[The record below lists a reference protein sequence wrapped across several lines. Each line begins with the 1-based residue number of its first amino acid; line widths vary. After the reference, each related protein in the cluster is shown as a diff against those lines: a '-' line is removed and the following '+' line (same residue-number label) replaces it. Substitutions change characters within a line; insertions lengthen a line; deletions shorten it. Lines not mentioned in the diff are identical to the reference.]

1 MKKKNPLLW
10 LRFIA
15 TIIDFAIIYCITSL
29 LHVLLYNY
37 PVVNLSYIFVAVFI
51 LYYTV
56 SYLFLRERTPAKM
69 FVGIKVVKKS
79 GERLSFG
86 DIFLREIVLK
96 GIVGLIIPLF
106 VIEKLFP
113 IGSRISLMFIVIL
126 ITTIWVLSLIVLLLF
141 KSTWWELFSQTRMI
155 KRAPS
160 SKRRL
165 KYSFITVTI
174 LIVGFI
180 SLNSYPFIKDRQLLK
195 TSFLP
200 SYPKTKEV
208 MQYADFLKQNQK
220 NPVDYIFDLFK
231 KYDVVVISERMHSE
245 YTQYELFFKII
256 KDERFIKDVGNI
268 FTECGSVSYQDTLTS
283 YLHTTFE
290 SEEALNKSTA
300 NLQRNSSS
308 IWPLWTNTNL
318 FDFFKTINKL
328 NSTLADNAKINWYF
342 TDLTV
347 DWNTKDHKKFQEDF
361 TNPERDSLMAAHVLE
376 KYNNMIMKQP
386 RKKALVIMNTR
397 HGYGLID
404 GRFGEEMKS
413 EYNNGTTAFLMKKL
427 PGKIANVM
435 MNTVSMK
442 YAPLYV
448 PVQEGKW
455 ETAFATV
462 NNPET
467 GFDFTGSPFGY
478 DKFDLAIK
486 NIPLLTY
493 KDVFTGFIFYKPLS
507 QHFEKTGF
515 PFEFDNFEDIILKRA
530 GTVDQ
535 SSVDYFRK
543 AIATYKQNPKEP
555 TTSGPSGYAILFNIL
570 QVLIIHGLL
579 IIGYIISLIF
589 FIMQVRKPAIRTY

>member
-1 MKKKNPLLW
+1 MKKMNPLLW

-37 PVVNLSYIFVAVFI
+37 PVVNPSYIFVAVFI
-51 LYYTV
+51 LYYTA

-69 FVGIKVVKKS
+69 FVGIKVVKKNR
-79 GERLSFG
+79 ERLSFSN
-86 DIFLREIVLK
+86 IFLREIILK

-126 ITTIWVLSLIVLLLF
+126 ITTILVLSLIVLLIF
-141 KSTWWELFSQTRMI
+141 KSTWWEMLSQTRMI
-155 KRAPS
+155 KRVPS
-160 SKRRL
+160 SKGRL
-165 KYSFITVTI
+165 KYSFSGVTV

-180 SLNSYPFIKDRQLLK
+180 LLNSYPFIKDKQLLK
-195 TSFLP
+195 TSFQP
-200 SYPKTKEV
+200 FYPNTKEV
-208 MQYADFLKQNQK
+208 MLYADFIKQNQK

-231 KYDVVVISERMHSE
+231 KYDIVVISERMHPE
-245 YTQYELFFKII
+245 YTQYELFSKIVND
-256 KDERFIKDVGNI
+256 KRFINDVGNI

-290 SEEALNKSTA
+290 NEDSLNKSTA

-308 IWPLWTNTNL
+308 IWPLWVNTNL

-342 TDLTV
+342 TDLAV

-361 TNPERDSLMAAHVLE
+361 TNPKRDSLMAAHVLE
-376 KYNNMIMKQP
+376 KYNNIITKQP

-404 GRFGEEMKS
+404 GKFGEEMKS
-413 EYNNGTTAFLMKKL
+413 EYNNGTTAFLMKNL
-427 PGKIANVM
+427 QGKVANVM

-442 YAPLYV
+442 YAPLYT
-448 PVQEGKW
+448 PVQDGKW

-462 NNPET
+462 NNPEI
-467 GFDFTGSPFGY
+467 GFDFAGSPFGN
-478 DKFDLAIK
+478 DKFDLAVK

-493 KDVFTGFIFYKPLS
+493 KDVFTGFIFYKPLT

-530 GTVDQ
+530 GIVDQ

-543 AIATYKQNPKEP
+543 AIAIYKQNPTEP
-555 TTSGPSGYAILFNIL
+555 TTSEPSGYAMLFNML
-570 QVLIIHGLL
+570 QVLIIPGLL

-589 FIMQVRKPAIRTY
+589 FIVQVRKPAIRSY